1 MPRYL
6 LRTSYTAEAWADF
19 VKNPQNRR
27 EIIKPLIEQQGGRLE
42 EFYFAFGQDDVII
55 IVELPGN
62 EQAAAIAI
70 AAAAGGAVKSLTTT
84 VLMTAEEAEAAMR
97 LAQKVAYVT
106 PGQARTPTPA

>member
-6 LRTSYTAEAWADF
+6 IRSSFTPDAWSDF

-27 EIIKPLIEQQGGRLE
+27 EVIRPLIEQQGGKLE
-42 EFYFAFGQDDVII
+42 AFYFGFGEDDCFVIM
-55 IVELPGN
+55 ELPGN

-70 AAAAGGAVKSLTTT
+70 AAASGGALKAVKTT

-97 LAQKVAYVT
+97 LASKVQYVT
-106 PGQARTPTPA
+106 PKGARAPARV